1 MASETQNP
9 SMNPTRDDFA
19 ALLDQSL
26 GSKGLIEGR
35 VMPATVVAI
44 EHDFV
49 VVDIGLKTEGRIPLR
64 EFLVDDGAGQ
74 PKAGDIVEVY
84 LDRIENALGD
94 AVISREKARR
104 EEAWTRLEKSFAAQE
119 AVNGALVGR
128 VKGGFTVD
136 LGGANAFLPGSQVD
150 IRPVRD
156 VGPLMNI
163 VQPFAILKMD
173 RQRGNIVV
181 SRRAVLEESRAS
193 ERAEIVG
200 QLQEGEIREGV
211 VKNITDYG
219 AFVDLGGIDGLLHVT
234 DMSWKRVSHPSQVLN
249 VGDTVKVQIVKI
261 NPDTQRIS
269 LGMKQLMSDPWDGVD
284 AKYPAGGKFTGRV
297 TNITDYGAFVELE
310 PGVEGLVHVSEM
322 SWTKKNLH
330 PSKILSTSQEVDVQ
344 VLDVDGEKRRISLG
358 IKQVQNNPW
367 DAFVAEHGVG
377 SVIEGEIKN
386 ITEFGLFVGLT
397 AELDGMVHLSDIA
410 WDAQG
415 EEALARFNKGDMVK
429 AKVLDVDVE
438 KERISLGIKQVDSDP
453 MADADFKR
461 GQIITAEVVDVATGG
476 IEVAFGE
483 GNALRTFIRKSDLSR
498 DRQEQRADRFS
509 VGDRLDA
516 MVTGFDKSSRKV
528 ALSIKAMELADEKEA
543 IAQFGSSDS
552 GASLG
557 DILGAALKE
566 KK

>member
-1 MASETQNP
+1 MAASAQNSLTP
-9 SMNPTRDDFA
+9 SRDDFA
-19 ALLDQSL
+19 ALLDESL
-26 GSKGLIEGR
+26 GKRGMVEGR
-35 VMPATVVAI
+35 VIPATVVAI

-94 AVISREKARR
+94 AVVSREKARR

-200 QLQEGEIREGV
+200 QLQEGEVREGV

-269 LGMKQLMSDPWDGVD
+269 LGMKQLMSDPWDGVN
-284 AKYPAGGKFTGRV
+284 AKYPVNGKFTGRV
-297 TNITDYGAFVELE
+297 PNITDYGAFVELE

-322 SWTKKNLH
+322 SWT
-330 PSKILSTSQEVDVQ
+330 
-344 VLDVDGEKRRISLG
+344 
-358 IKQVQNNPW
+358 
-367 DAFVAEHGVG
+367 
-377 SVIEGEIKN
+377 
-386 ITEFGLFVGLT
+386 
-397 AELDGMVHLSDIA
+397 
-410 WDAQG
+410 
-415 EEALARFNKGDMVK
+415 
-429 AKVLDVDVE
+429 
-438 KERISLGIKQVDSDP
+438 
-453 MADADFKR
+453 
-461 GQIITAEVVDVATGG
+461 
-476 IEVAFGE
+476 
-483 GNALRTFIRKSDLSR
+483 
-498 DRQEQRADRFS
+498 
-509 VGDRLDA
+509 
-516 MVTGFDKSSRKV
+516 
-528 ALSIKAMELADEKEA
+528 
-543 IAQFGSSDS
+543 
-552 GASLG
+552 
-557 DILGAALKE
+557 
-566 KK
+566 